1 MDTAQQINKYQALI
15 IEFLSEQQDPTSN
28 TEEYRRIML
37 ADKEHRHYQLIAT
50 GWASPS
56 QYIDAILIHIAIKPT
71 GKVWLLENST
81 ELHVAEELVARG
93 INKTDI
99 VLAFH
104 PPQYRTLSG
113 YAAA

>member
-1 MDTAQQINKYQALI
+1 MDTAQQIETYQTLI
-15 IEFLSEQQDPTSN
+15 IDFLSEHQDQNLN
-28 TEEYRRIML
+28 TEEYRRMML

-56 QYIDAILIHIAIKPT
+56 QYVDALLIHLTIKPT

-93 INKTDI
+93 IARTDI

-104 PPQYRTLSG
+104 PPQYRALSG

>member
-1 MDTAQQINKYQALI
+1 MDTAQQIDRYQALVI
-15 IEFLSEQQDPTSN
+15 DFLSEQQDPATT
-28 TEEYRRIML
+28 TEEYRRLML

-56 QYIDAILIHIAIKPT
+56 QYVDAILIHLAIKPT

-81 ELHVAEELVARG
+81 DLHVAEELVARG

-104 PPQYRTLSG
+104 PPQYRALSG